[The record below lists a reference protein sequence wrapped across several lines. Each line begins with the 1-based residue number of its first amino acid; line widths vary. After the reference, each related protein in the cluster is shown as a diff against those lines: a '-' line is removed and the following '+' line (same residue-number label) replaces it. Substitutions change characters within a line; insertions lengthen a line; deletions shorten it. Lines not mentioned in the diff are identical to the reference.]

1 MQLLIGVHVLLR
13 AAIELTMLSFAG
25 ATDLS
30 NTTSSR
36 LIPVPC
42 LDLLEVHRLSASPD
56 IVPL

>member
-1 MQLLIGVHVLLR
+1 MQLLIGVNVPLH

-25 ATDLS
+25 ATDML
-30 NTTSSR
+30 NTPFSR

-42 LDLLEVHRLSASPD
+42 LDLLEVRRLSASPD